1 MLDQTGHRITRWATA
16 LAILFAGCAR
26 LSPPVVELIEP
37 YDAAPFANIPAQI
50 EYPDAEPPML
60 EQEGEWMPPRTAA
73 DGVPTEFW
81 DLTLA
86 EALRIGLENSAVLKN
101 LGGRVLD
108 QPLSVRSVFDPSITM
123 SNPRFGEEAALAA
136 FDAQLRESFNYSAG
150 SQAFN
155 NAVDGGFVPQRKD
168 NGYAWQ
174 SALTKT
180 AATGTEFGL
189 RHVWQYEDT
198 PTLILI
204 FFPAS
209 SPMSSKRRFANLC
222 CRERASVL
230 IESSGPEL
238 ATTLRCGAECSWP
251 AWMATSAS
259 WTSRSAS
266 GNLSATWKP
275 PTGSSISPIACSM
288 PIGSLEIRL
297 EIPGP
302 RCGHAM
308 ALTSVAA
315 KRTKKRRLENNSFS
329 LNSSCSTHERRRRGR
344 HARHLSGRTPLAT
357 TDGTEGQRRSADSS
371 LRRTARRAVIFD
383 WDECQA
389 VALQRRAEL
398 RRQMWRVKQRQL
410 ELLAAKNFLLPRL
423 DAVAAYRVQG
433 FGDDFM
439 GGSGPFSNP
448 FREVATFDN
457 NRAQVGLQLD
467 VPIGYRRAFAGVR
480 HAELNLARE
489 RAVRRDQEHLI
500 SHNLGEAIANLDTTY
515 RTIHFN
521 EQRMTAAEEVVS
533 SRTVLHD
540 TGYVAI
546 NLLLESQRR
555 LAEASINYF
564 RGRVNHALAIR
575 DVHFQRGTLLAYNGV
590 HLQEGQWSAC
600 ASYTAPVC
608 TTKALHT
615 RQCFSPV
622 TAGQFATEFDPTGGG
637 IIREA
642 LPETAAT
649 DTPGTVEEL
658 PPLGR
663 PSSDTPSTEPLEFI
677 PKLFD
682 ADPAP
687 VEEPQDSLE
696 EIETLLE
703 PSLSTPA
710 E

>member
-1 MLDQTGHRITRWATA
+1 M
-16 LAILFAGCAR
+16 
-26 LSPPVVELIEP
+26 
-37 YDAAPFANIPAQI
+37 
-50 EYPDAEPPML
+50 
-60 EQEGEWMPPRTAA
+60 
-73 DGVPTEFW
+73 
-81 DLTLA
+81 
-86 EALRIGLENSAVLKN
+86 
-101 LGGRVLD
+101 
-108 QPLSVRSVFDPSITM
+108 
-123 SNPRFGEEAALAA
+123 
-136 FDAQLRESFNYSAG
+136 
-150 SQAFN
+150 
-155 NAVDGGFVPQRKD
+155 
-168 NGYAWQ
+168 
-174 SALTKT
+174 
-180 AATGTEFGL
+180 
-189 RHVWQYEDT
+189 
-198 PTLILI
+198 
-204 FFPAS
+204 
-209 SPMSSKRRFANLC
+209 
-222 CRERASVL
+222 
-230 IESSGPEL
+230 
-238 ATTLRCGAECSWP
+238 
-251 AWMATSAS
+251 
-259 WTSRSAS
+259 
-266 GNLSATWKP
+266 
-275 PTGSSISPIACSM
+275 
-288 PIGSLEIRL
+288 
-297 EIPGP
+297 
-302 RCGHAM
+302 
-308 ALTSVAA
+308 
-315 KRTKKRRLENNSFS
+315 
-329 LNSSCSTHERRRRGR
+329 
-344 HARHLSGRTPLAT
+344 
-357 TDGTEGQRRSADSS
+357 
-371 LRRTARRAVIFD
+371 
-383 WDECQA
+383 
-389 VALQRRAEL
+389 RRAEL

-439 GGSGPFSNP
+439 GGSEPFSNP

-590 HLQEGQWSAC
+590 HLQEGQWSGAC

-608 TTKALHT
+608 TTSALHT